1 MSDEEDEMLTQYM
14 VTLDDDETQ
23 NYRVETNR
31 HRRCLAICNINAM

>member
-31 HRRCLAICNINAM
+31 YRQCLAICNINAM